1 MRQLVTDALPAAE
14 TLSRSSYAVSR
25 SSYRLRRGLE
35 AGMVGEEVSFTHHEA
50 LRLFEDQ
57 FDFAPMKL

>member
-1 MRQLVTDALPAAE
+1 MAKA
-14 TLSRSSYAVSR
+14 LSRSSYAVSR

-35 AGMVGEEVSFTHHEA
+35 AGMVGQEVSFTHHEA
-50 LRLFEDQ
+50 LRRFEDQ

>member
-1 MRQLVTDALPAAE
+1 MAKA
-14 TLSRSSYAVSR
+14 LSRSSYAVSR
-25 SSYRLRRGLE
+25 SSYRLWRGLE
-35 AGMVGEEVSFTHHEA
+35 AGMVGQEVAFTHHEA